1 MTEHRL
7 TDLARMHIHPERLSK
22 VSDTRVLDIFSTNQP
37 RRLETK
43 RLQDFVGRNNN
54 IFFLSHQRIFLF
66 FFKHDLK
73 KYLIHA
79 KDA

>member
-1 MTEHRL
+1 MTEQRL
-7 TDLARMHIHPERLSK
+7 TDLARMHIHPQRLAK
-22 VSDTRVLDIFSTNQP
+22 VSDTRVLDIFSSNQP

-43 RLQDFVGRNNN
+43 RLQDFVGRNNS
-54 IFFLSHQRIFLF
+54 IFFLIHQRIFLF
-66 FFKHDLK
+66 FFKHGLK

>member
-1 MTEHRL
+1 MAEHRL

-43 RLQDFVGRNNN
+43 RLQDFVGRKL
-54 IFFLSHQRIFLF
+54 FLLKPSKNFLF
-66 FFKHDLK
+66 LF
-73 KYLIHA
+73 
-79 KDA
+79 